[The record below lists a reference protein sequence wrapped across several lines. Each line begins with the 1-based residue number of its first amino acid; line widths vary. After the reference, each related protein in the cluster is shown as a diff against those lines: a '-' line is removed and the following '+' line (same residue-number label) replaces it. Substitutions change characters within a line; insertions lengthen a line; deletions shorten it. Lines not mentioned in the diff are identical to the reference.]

1 LFVLPYLQYVLLA
14 ILLAASILSLSGF
27 DDQWAFR
34 VLFPDRDALS
44 ATCEFC
50 RDRNPTFDLRQVYEV
65 SNSSQR
71 GHFGLTDEQHEA
83 LVAGL
88 ECGYFDVPRRAT
100 MDDLA
105 ADLEISRQAVSEW
118 LRQGHHRLIES
129 AFVIGRA
136 DTDPSRIGG
145 F

>member
-1 LFVLPYLQYVLLA
+1 V
-14 ILLAASILSLSGF
+14 G
-27 DDQWAFR
+27 FR

-44 ATCEFC
+44 ATYEFC
-50 RDRNPTFDLRQVYEV
+50 RDRNLTFDLRQVYEL
-65 SNSSQR
+65 SNASQR
-71 GHFGLTDEQHEA
+71 GHFGLTDEQHDA

-88 ECGYFDVPRRAT
+88 KSGYFDVPRRAT

-105 ADLEISRQAVSEW
+105 ADLGVSRQAVSER
-118 LRQGHHRLIES
+118 LRRGHHRLIES
-129 AFVIGRA
+129 ALVIGRA